1 MEHRKEMTPRLF
13 AQQPE
18 GSSCGAKVAVAAL
31 KQDLRYSS
39 IHLIRSAPDSD
50 RIQSATSSY
59 QLLRKYH
66 DQNVGEKPTC
76 P

>member
-1 MEHRKEMTPRLF
+1 MEMTPGLF
-13 AQQPE
+13 AQQHAE
-18 GSSCGAKVAVAAL
+18 SSCGAEVAVAAL
-31 KQDLRYSS
+31 KQDLRYFS

-66 DQNVGEKPTC
+66 NQNLREKPTS